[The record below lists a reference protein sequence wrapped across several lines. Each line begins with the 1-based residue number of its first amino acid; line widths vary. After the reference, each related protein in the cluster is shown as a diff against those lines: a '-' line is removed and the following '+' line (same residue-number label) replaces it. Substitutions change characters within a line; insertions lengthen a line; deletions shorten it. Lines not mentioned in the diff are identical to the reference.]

1 MTPLYH
7 DRIDAPSAW
16 TPASLG
22 GKEGLVHTLAARHL
36 AAIDRLLAS
45 VRELDAEQITRRDFD
60 DPELARILAGVW
72 HEVVHGKGVA
82 IIRGIDRARYAQ
94 RDCERIFW
102 GLATHW
108 GRAAVQSARGDRIGY
123 VRDEPEDPVRR
134 GYRSAREL
142 TLHTDARPVI
152 ALMSIESAA
161 SGGVS
166 LLASSSTIH
175 NIVREERPDLLAP
188 LYRGYPYAS
197 TELGLTPYNVPVFS
211 NVDGVVSCAF
221 FESFMRNAAKQRGE
235 PLPSDT
241 DEAIT
246 FFARTAARKDVSIRF
261 VLEPGEILI
270 SNNFVV
276 LHARTEFQNSAE
288 KQRLLLRLWLNA
300 RDIRPFVPELLARS
314 DEFDRNY
321 DPQALAAG

>member
-1 MTPLYH
+1 MTPLYNH
-7 DRIDAPSAW
+7 KIDAPSAW
-16 TPASLG
+16 TTASLG
-22 GKEGLVHTLAARHL
+22 GKEGLTHTLEARHL

-45 VRELDAEQITRRDFD
+45 LRGKKAEQITRQDFD
-60 DPELARILAGVW
+60 DPELARFLAGVW
-72 HEVVHGKGVA
+72 HEVVRGKCVA
-82 IIRGIDRARYAQ
+82 IIRGIDRGRYTQ
-94 RDCERIFW
+94 QDCERIFW
-102 GLATHW
+102 GFATHW

-142 TLHTDARPVI
+142 TLHTDARPI
-152 ALMSIESAA
+152 IGLMSIEAAA

-175 NIVREERPDLLAP
+175 NIIREERPDLMAP

-197 TELGLTPYNVPVFS
+197 TELGLTPYSVPVFS

-221 FESFMRNAAKQRGE
+221 FESFMRNAAKKRGE
-235 PLPSDT
+235 PLPSDV

-246 FFARTAARKDVSIRF
+246 YFARTAVREDVSIRF
-261 VLEPGEILI
+261 MLEPGEMLI

-314 DEFDRNY
+314 DEFDRSY
-321 DPQALAAG
+321 DPEALRAG